1 MSTPEILRIVFG
13 FIAVLAMIGASAYV
27 ARKAGLSNLSGPGSR
42 KRRLAVTEMI
52 SIDARRRLAII
63 RCDDKE
69 HLIVLGVNGETLIA
83 GDMDCP
89 AEAEGDTVSEMNP
102 FAELTDFARSLRA
115 ARHRSPPKSN
125 AA

>member
-1 MSTPEILRIVFG
+1 
-13 FIAVLAMIGASAYV
+13 MIGASAYV
-27 ARKAGLSNLSGPGSR
+27 ARKAGLSNLSGPGGR

-115 ARHRSPPKSN
+115 AGHRSPPKSN